1 MKHNIVGWFEIPVS
15 DMNRAIRFYETVFNL
30 KLDHQLLGPLEMAW
44 FPWVENGMGS
54 GGSLVFSEKN
64 YKPSP
69 DGVLIYLSSQ
79 SGDIEEE
86 LRTVEKEGGKVLM
99 PKTQISPEIGYMGL
113 FLDTE
118 GNRIAIHAHR

>member
-1 MKHNIVGWFEIPVS
+1 
-15 DMNRAIRFYETVFNL
+15 MNRAIRFYETVFNL